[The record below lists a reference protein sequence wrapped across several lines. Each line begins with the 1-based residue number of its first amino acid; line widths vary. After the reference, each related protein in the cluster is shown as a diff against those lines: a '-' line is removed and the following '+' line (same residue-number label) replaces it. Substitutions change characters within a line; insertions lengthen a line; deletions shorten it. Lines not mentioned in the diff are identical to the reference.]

1 MFDQHVTTTI
11 HGRYSVVPIQTPTG
25 WAGQLMERAELE
37 FTEHGEI
44 ANVTRRIATYYDLD
58 DAKVIAD
65 MLNKQE
71 LDQREYQG
79 GLFRSMN

>member
-1 MFDQHVTTTI
+1 MFNDELTVQI
-11 HGRYSVVPIQTPTG
+11 HGRYSVVPIQTPQG

-44 ANVTRRIATYYDLD
+44 ANVERRIATYYDLD
-58 DAKVIAD
+58 DARCICDMMNKAD
-65 MLNKQE
+65 